1 MVIGCE
7 GADFFRPFID
17 TQVGYARRTKQMH
30 YFLPVLGLLLTH
42 QGLKMPSHEERS
54 RINMIVLPIGVD
66 VQATNRPAREVLR
79 SLESSS
85 GLRIARTDF
94 PLDDRVSLNLINV
107 PPAFAVQQ
115 IVASSGG
122 KVVQADCHPYIVVDK
137 SPAVATEPMLP
148 STLVTVDIVDA
159 DVRTALRLIFSQT
172 NHAYTV
178 STDVEG
184 KVTLRASRRPLS
196 EVIHS
201 LLEQV
206 NVAVRVEGDVLNFFS
221 AFKAGAYLVTTSTN
235 LQAPVRYFLA
245 SGKSRQEALQRFARI
260 TNTSY
265 VVDPGVDLNQPL
277 SLLIQ
282 SETVESALSK
292 IIGADLRF
300 VVHESRFHI
309 SKR

>member
-1 MVIGCE
+1 
-7 GADFFRPFID
+7 
-17 TQVGYARRTKQMH
+17 MH

-54 RINMIVLPIGVD
+54 RLNTILLPMGVD
-66 VQATNRPAREVLR
+66 VQATNKPALEVLR
-79 SLESSS
+79 TLESAS

-94 PLDDRVSLNLINV
+94 PLHDRVSLNLINV

-122 KVVQADCHPYIVVDK
+122 RVVQSDRYPYIVVDK
-137 SPAVATEPMLP
+137 APAVGTDPILP
-148 STLVTVDIVDA
+148 STLVTVDLVDA

-172 NHAYTV
+172 NLSYTV
-178 STDVEG
+178 STDIEG
-184 KVTLRASRRPLS
+184 RVTLRAAKRPLS
-196 EVIHS
+196 EVIRS

-206 NVAVRVEGDVLNFFS
+206 NVAVRVEGDVLIFFS
-221 AFKAGAYLVTTSTN
+221 AFKAGAHLVTTSTN

-245 SGKSRQEALQRFARI
+245 SGKSRQEALQRFARV

-292 IIGADLRF
+292 IIGPDLRF
-300 VVHESRFHI
+300 VVHESRIHI